1 MTSAPVASAPATS
14 SAASTSPPATSSSRS
29 PRRRASTPRSV
40 RRLRRLQVTAVLLL
54 LTFGALVVTAL
65 AVSFDASS
73 RASESLRQYE
83 RLADARI
90 QALKVQQSANTWA
103 LTPTDA
109 VRADVTKQL
118 TYLATRLADA
128 SAVDADRS
136 RIVPLTGALV
146 RYSMTLQDA
155 LNARGTAS
163 ATLLAKA
170 DTQLGD
176 ELLTPLTAAATGAAD
191 RVSTELNAGW
201 LPWVI
206 GGAVVTLGG
215 MVAISVALAK
225 ASHRYLNPGIL
236 LATLAALACVAI
248 LLGTSN
254 AAASAASGFG
264 QESRAE
270 LDSMATTHQQ
280 LHQMRADELLSVA
293 MQGAGTSYQQ
303 RWATGYAAVRK
314 ALKAQAPPGPAEGD
328 LVGYNAAHDQVVAAL
343 SKSQWDTASG
353 VATGSSAKT
362 FGSLDTSMNVIESNL
377 RGPVEKSLNSTT
389 DGVAAGIAGVVVLTL
404 AGCWLAVWGVARR
417 IEEYR

>member
-1 MTSAPVASAPATS
+1 MTGAPA
-14 SAASTSPPATSSSRS
+14 ASPPATSSSASASPPVASSSRT
-29 PRRRASTPRSV
+29 PRRRASTPRPV

-54 LTFGALVVTAL
+54 LAFGALVVTAL

-73 RASESLRQYE
+73 RAAESLRQYE
-83 RLADARI
+83 RLTDARM

-118 TYLATRLADA
+118 TYLATTLADA
-128 SAVDADRS
+128 SAVETDRS
-136 RIVPLTGALV
+136 QIVPLTGALV

-163 ATLLAKA
+163 AAVLAKA
-170 DTQLGD
+170 DSQLGD
-176 ELLTPLTAAATGAAD
+176 ELLTPLTAAATAAAD
-191 RVSTELNAGW
+191 RVPTELTTGW

-206 GGAVVTLGG
+206 GGAVVTVGG
-215 MVAISVALAK
+215 LVVISVALAR
-225 ASHRYLNPGIL
+225 ASHRYLNPGIA
-236 LATLAALACVAI
+236 LATLAALACVGI

-254 AAASAASGFG
+254 AGASAASGFT
-264 QESRAE
+264 QDSRAE
-270 LDSMATTHQQ
+270 LDLMATTHQQ

-293 MQGAGTSYQQ
+293 MQGAGASYQQ
-303 RWATGYAAVRK
+303 RWATGYTAVRK
-314 ALKAQAPPGPAEGD
+314 ALKAQAPSGPAEGD
-328 LVGYNAAHDQVVAAL
+328 LVEYNAAHDQVVAAL
-343 SKSQWDTASG
+343 AKSQWETASG
-353 VATGSSAKT
+353 AATGSSAKT
-362 FGSLDTSMNVIESNL
+362 FGTLDTSMNVIESDL
-377 RGPVEKSLNSTT
+377 RRPVERSLNSTT